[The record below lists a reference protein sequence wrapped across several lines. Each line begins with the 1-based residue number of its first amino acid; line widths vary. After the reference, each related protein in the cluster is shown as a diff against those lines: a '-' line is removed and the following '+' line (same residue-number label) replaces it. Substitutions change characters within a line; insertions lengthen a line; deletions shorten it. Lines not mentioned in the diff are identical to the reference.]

1 MNLISSLFGSKST
14 YPAEYKKFKKAMAE
28 NPRDHGLKAQFIK
41 FCLLNRFTKH
51 ETMENH
57 IKESLGLFET
67 IEHGEDFDLQCHY
80 LVGKYYQEVKD
91 SRKAY
96 QIYQNA
102 IKHFN
107 QYVGKNPDLKAENV
121 ELAYSIALNLMGLQ
135 LNAADPDLQTCFK
148 LIRKSY
154 PLHVKR
160 IEYENEMARPA
171 PDKTRVKQLIEEI
184 RKLKAAEEKEALEA
198 EKEKGPLVVAAEK
211 TVDTPAPKPVER
223 DDIFSKLFRVPSLL
237 PDELTQLKSGDQK
250 PTKETEEKDKKD
262 VFKLSPPT
270 ESASNFS
277 SYMVFQ
283 NNDWEGPFTLAQL
296 RSKGSLDP
304 ATWVCRVGSQLVS
317 QAYEVPDLHSLI
329 QKKK

>member
-14 YPAEYKKFKKAMAE
+14 YPDEYKRFKRAMAE

-51 ETMENH
+51 ETIESH
-57 IKESLGLFET
+57 IKESLALFET
-67 IEHGEDFDLQCHY
+67 IEHAEDFDLQCHY
-80 LVGKYYQEVKD
+80 LVGKYYQEIKD

-107 QYVGKNPDLKAENV
+107 QYVGKNPDLKSENV

-160 IEYENEMARPA
+160 IEYENEMAKPV
-171 PDKTRVKQLIEEI
+171 PDKARVKKLIEEI
-184 RKLKAAEEKEALEA
+184 RQLKAEEEKEAL
-198 EKEKGPLVVAAEK
+198 AAEK
-211 TVDTPAPKPVER
+211 GKEASTVGAEPPPTTAAPKPVER
-223 DDIFSKLFRVPSLL
+223 DDIFSKLFRVPTLL
-237 PDELTQLKSGDQK
+237 PEELTQSNSGDPKQAK
-250 PTKETEEKDKKD
+250 AFEEKDKKD
-262 VFKLSPPT
+262 VFKLAPPP
-270 ESASNFS
+270 EASNSS

-283 NNDWEGPFTLAQL
+283 HNDWEGPFTIAQL
-296 RSKGSLDP
+296 RSQGSMDP

-317 QAYEVPDLHSLI
+317 QAYEVSDLHPLI
-329 QKKK
+329 QKKN

>member
-1 MNLISSLFGSKST
+1 M
-14 YPAEYKKFKKAMAE
+14 
-28 NPRDHGLKAQFIK
+28 
-41 FCLLNRFTKH
+41 
-51 ETMENH
+51 
-57 IKESLGLFET
+57 
-67 IEHGEDFDLQCHY
+67 
-80 LVGKYYQEVKD
+80 
-91 SRKAY
+91 
-96 QIYQNA
+96 
-102 IKHFN
+102 
-107 QYVGKNPDLKAENV
+107 GKNPDLKAENV

-135 LNAADPDLQTCFK
+135 LNAVDPDLEICFK

-198 EKEKGPLVVAAEK
+198 EKEKGPLVVATEK

-237 PDELTQLKSGDQK
+237 PDDQK
-250 PTKETEEKDKKD
+250 PTKAIEEKDKKD

-270 ESASNFS
+270 ESASNYS

-304 ATWVCRVGSQLVS
+304 ATWVCRVGSQLVN

-329 QKKK
+329 QKKR

>member
-107 QYVGKNPDLKAENV
+107 QFVGKNPDLKSENV

-135 LNAADPDLQTCFK
+135 LNAADPDLEICFK

-160 IEYENEMARPA
+160 IEYENEMAKPV
-171 PDKTRVKQLIEEI
+171 PDKARVKKLIEEI
-184 RKLKAAEEKEALEA
+184 RQLKTEEEKEAL
-198 EKEKGPLVVAAEK
+198 AAEK
-211 TVDTPAPKPVER
+211 GKEASAVGAAPPPTTTAPKPVEK
-223 DDIFSKLFRVPSLL
+223 DDIFSKLFRVPTLL
-237 PDELTQLKSGDQK
+237 PEDLNQLKSGGQGQANA
-250 PTKETEEKDKKD
+250 TEEKDKKD
-262 VFKLSPPT
+262 IFKLAPPT
-270 ESASNFS
+270 EAATNNI

-296 RSKGSLDP
+296 RSKGTMDP